1 MDIIRGSSTSES
13 GIEIDPD
20 LALNLFEGGS
30 FLILLD
36 VPPKIEFGIDLNSWR
51 TGTKFMGVK
60 MIPPGLH
67 FIYYSPVSKEGQ
79 VAPRTGFF
87 HKFSKGEVLVKRW
100 NDTSEQLDTVHDT
113 QPFKLE
119 KNLKNLD
126 PHFGP
131 YPYDHWKKWI
141 SLTNRISDATLSR
154 LEPSEGIVYS
164 VTHLVPKEFIMKSK
178 GGEHTDE
185 VPDLKTKA
193 GTNIRYTSI
202 PTKYT
207 KGASPADITRNC
219 LDTSF
224 QLESF
229 LQDFT
234 KLYGDQVSSSM
245 TTNNYIKE
253 VLAEVQFSFI
263 CFLVGQHYDSFE
275 HWKNLLVML
284 CSCDDALSKYPEL
297 FFRPSSRIY
306 IFKQIK
312 EVPDDFFVD
321 IVSSNNF
328 LVSILTTL
336 FSNVRHGGNSIP
348 ESVKRKSAKFQNHLS
363 KKFDWDFTNEEMD
376 EEDMPYSPI
385 VVLEKVRFSYENGV
399 EILRNVDLRIDKGCV
414 TALLGPS
421 ASGKTTILSS
431 IVGIIKPS
439 SGQVI
444 RHYNS
449 LGFMP
454 QSYCLHEY
462 FTVREI
468 FKFYAMLYDIIN
480 PDTIINKIIRTMDL
494 PPDRII
500 QNCSGGMKRRISLC
514 CAVMHSPDLIIL
526 DEPSQKMEVLSLFLL
541 ITQKKQVWHINLL
554 FLRKGR
560 ILQSGNVNELGDMGL
575 NYYEQCL
582 EDERRFRSDD
592 PKPFNNKI
600 EKLKNVILRPK
611 LEFLDRNPC
620 NSRRAFSSMFYK
632 NLIVLKRHKLFM
644 MFQAILPL
652 LTVFIFTLS
661 IGRSLKDIHITVLNE
676 DQSDCSKQ
684 NIQRIKLV
692 VDQVYS
698 SLHQA
703 LEITIDKFFKE
714 CEISLNSSSILMNI
728 DFSTDEKEDYDLTNG
743 MMPVMANAILY
754 FMAFALTADL
764 TAGEKEAGL
773 LHAHSTIRA
782 PSTLSVQYQ
791 MCSKVF
797 SSQFVALVFFSA
809 CVHLSHQAGNL
820 SQDVIKDREHD
831 DHHQHHHH
839 HHEVHARLL
848 SDPNLW
854 LSASGAILIISL
866 CGIFGVLIIPLM
878 QKVFYQHL
886 IQFLVA
892 LAIGTLAGDAL
903 LHLIPHALMFGIP
916 LDHND
921 HEAFHSLSV
930 WKGFTALLSLLL
942 FFVFEK
948 MINILG
954 EWREK
959 RNRFKGEKKVRIVR
973 SGHKT
978 SDRVVGERICKHKY
992 SSYCVND
999 IDLDAVKPSSSVE
1012 GGDTNNHHHPPHIDE
1027 EEGKP
1032 LSAGTGPII
1041 APNKR
1046 PLLPALSDSCLNS
1059 SSSSSCWD
1067 KKNVESLNGVETSSS
1082 RALKAKA
1089 EEDGYETVFIRE
1101 HEHVHHGHSHAH
1113 SHFHSAPN
1121 SISSVAWMVIFG
1133 DGIHNLADGMAIGA
1147 AFSESYMSGISTTIA
1162 VLCHELPHEIGDFAM
1177 LLKAGIGHTI
1187 R

>member
-36 VPPKIEFGIDLNSWR
+36 VPPKTEFGIDLNSWR

-297 FFRPSSRIY
+297 FSSLITDIY
-306 IFKQIK
+306 FQIK

-376 EEDMPYSPI
+376 EEDMP
-385 VVLEKVRFSYENGV
+385 VVVS
-399 EILRNVDLRIDKGCV
+399 
-414 TALLGPS
+414 
-421 ASGKTTILSS
+421 
-431 IVGIIKPS
+431 
-439 SGQVI
+439 
-444 RHYNS
+444 
-449 LGFMP
+449 
-454 QSYCLHEY
+454 
-462 FTVREI
+462 
-468 FKFYAMLYDIIN
+468 
-480 PDTIINKIIRTMDL
+480 
-494 PPDRII
+494 
-500 QNCSGGMKRRISLC
+500 
-514 CAVMHSPDLIIL
+514 
-526 DEPSQKMEVLSLFLL
+526 
-541 ITQKKQVWHINLL
+541 
-554 FLRKGR
+554 
-560 ILQSGNVNELGDMGL
+560 
-575 NYYEQCL
+575 
-582 EDERRFRSDD
+582 
-592 PKPFNNKI
+592 
-600 EKLKNVILRPK
+600 
-611 LEFLDRNPC
+611 
-620 NSRRAFSSMFYK
+620 
-632 NLIVLKRHKLFM
+632 
-644 MFQAILPL
+644 
-652 LTVFIFTLS
+652 
-661 IGRSLKDIHITVLNE
+661 
-676 DQSDCSKQ
+676 
-684 NIQRIKLV
+684 
-692 VDQVYS
+692 
-698 SLHQA
+698 
-703 LEITIDKFFKE
+703 
-714 CEISLNSSSILMNI
+714 CE
-728 DFSTDEKEDYDLTNG
+728 T
-743 MMPVMANAILY
+743 
-754 FMAFALTADL
+754 
-764 TAGEKEAGL
+764 
-773 LHAHSTIRA
+773 
-782 PSTLSVQYQ
+782 
-791 MCSKVF
+791 
-797 SSQFVALVFFSA
+797 
-809 CVHLSHQAGNL
+809 
-820 SQDVIKDREHD
+820 
-831 DHHQHHHH
+831 
-839 HHEVHARLL
+839 
-848 SDPNLW
+848 
-854 LSASGAILIISL
+854 
-866 CGIFGVLIIPLM
+866 
-878 QKVFYQHL
+878 
-886 IQFLVA
+886 
-892 LAIGTLAGDAL
+892 
-903 LHLIPHALMFGIP
+903 
-916 LDHND
+916 
-921 HEAFHSLSV
+921 
-930 WKGFTALLSLLL
+930 
-942 FFVFEK
+942 
-948 MINILG
+948 
-954 EWREK
+954 
-959 RNRFKGEKKVRIVR
+959 
-973 SGHKT
+973 
-978 SDRVVGERICKHKY
+978 
-992 SSYCVND
+992 
-999 IDLDAVKPSSSVE
+999 
-1012 GGDTNNHHHPPHIDE
+1012 
-1027 EEGKP
+1027 
-1032 LSAGTGPII
+1032 
-1041 APNKR
+1041 
-1046 PLLPALSDSCLNS
+1046 
-1059 SSSSSCWD
+1059 
-1067 KKNVESLNGVETSSS
+1067 
-1082 RALKAKA
+1082 
-1089 EEDGYETVFIRE
+1089 
-1101 HEHVHHGHSHAH
+1101 
-1113 SHFHSAPN
+1113 
-1121 SISSVAWMVIFG
+1121 
-1133 DGIHNLADGMAIGA
+1133 
-1147 AFSESYMSGISTTIA
+1147 
-1162 VLCHELPHEIGDFAM
+1162 
-1177 LLKAGIGHTI
+1177 
-1187 R
+1187 